1 MVLNESFLFFL
12 SVSFLLDRQ
21 RVGMTGAEKRTKA
34 MEDEGGG
41 GVFFFARAKVL

>member
-1 MVLNESFLFFL
+1 MNESFLFFL

-34 MEDEGGG
+34 MEDEGGDG
-41 GVFFFARAKVL
+41 GVFFFCAR